1 LGDDAW
7 PRVRRLLATAM
18 AKLKFDGRVIATGG
32 FHGDDMVEG
41 GAQFLDFGQAQD
53 TAIAQVPIFLEK
65 LTLFGSDHRRLPL

>member
-1 LGDDAW
+1 
-7 PRVRRLLATAM
+7 
-18 AKLKFDGRVIATGG
+18 
-32 FHGDDMVEG
+32 MVQG